1 MTTLAERLS
10 APGRATISGAPDGRH
25 ALAIAELCAAAPG
38 QDVIFIARDDARMS
52 LAIAA
57 LALFAPAL
65 RPLVLPAWD
74 CLPYDRVS
82 PRADIAA
89 DRQRC
94 LGALAARGEGERV
107 LLATTVNAATQKLPP
122 RAALAGARIAIRPG
136 GALDT
141 DALAKHLAASGY
153 RRVGAVLE
161 PGEYAFRGGI
171 VDLYPAGAPA
181 PVRIDLF
188 GDEVESLRT
197 FDPLTQRST
206 GPCGGLELAPAS
218 EVGLDPGSISR
229 FRAGY
234 RALFGPASADD
245 ALYEAISA
253 GRRHPGMEHWLPLF
267 HERLETLFEYLPGA
281 AILLDREAEATAAER
296 RDQTADHY
304 LARLEGMKARAMD
317 TPPYKPVPPETLFL
331 DAQAWEAALAERP
344 VGAFS
349 PFQAPGGAGAFD
361 AGARRARDF
370 APERETG
377 DGAPYDAVSAH
388 LRAEAKAGRRAALA
402 CYSAG
407 SRDRLAGLLRQH
419 GAPPIEAVDTW
430 PQAEALPRGAVAA
443 VVLGLEHGFAGAGI
457 SLLTEQDILGDR
469 LARPAARRRR
479 AADFIAAAGELAD
492 GDLAVHVDHGI
503 GRYAGLETIEAGDAP
518 HDCLVLL
525 YAGDDKLY
533 LPVENIEMLSRYGG
547 GGPAN
552 VPLDR
557 LGGASWQAR
566 KARMKNRLRDMA
578 EALIRTAAER
588 ALGAAA
594 PLSVGAALYD
604 EFAAQFPWSETEDQ
618 ERAIA
623 ECLDDLGKSEPMDRL
638 VCGDVGYGK
647 TEVALRAAF
656 VAALSGKQTA
666 VVVPTTLL
674 CRQHFATFRD
684 RFKGLPVRV
693 AQLSRLVSPKHAA
706 DMRKGIADA
715 TIDIAVGTHAL
726 LGKSVKFADLGLLV
740 IDEEQHF
747 GVAQKE
753 RLKAL
758 KADVHVLTLSATPI
772 PRTMQ
777 LALSGVRSF
786 SPIATPPVD
795 RLAVRTFVLPYD
807 PVTVREAIL
816 RERHRGGQIF
826 YVCPRIEDL
835 DRVAAE
841 IRRIAPDIRLVS
853 AHGRMAAKRLEDAM
867 TAFYDGRYELL
878 LSTSIIESGLDMPR
892 VNTLVVHR
900 SDMFGLA
907 QLHQLRGRVG
917 RSKTRAYAYFTVPSD
932 RRLTRGA
939 ERRLEVIQA
948 LDALGAGFSLASHDL
963 DIRGAGNLLGEEQSG
978 HIREVGVELYRQM
991 LEEAVQAARA
1001 GGGDAPEDRWSPQI
1015 ALGIAVMIPEDYV
1028 GDLGVRLGLYRRLA
1042 DLETDAETEAFA
1054 AELVDRFGPLPAA
1067 AENLLALAR
1076 IKRLCRAAGVERLD
1090 AGPRGAAIAFR
1101 GNDFAAPEALMK
1113 FIARD
1118 AGRMRVRPDRTLF
1131 AARDWARESDRLSGA
1146 AELMTAL
1153 AALAAG

>member
-1 MTTLAERLS
+1 MTTLAECLS
-10 APGRATISGAPDGRH
+10 APGRAAIAGAPDGRH
-25 ALAIAELCAAAPG
+25 ALAIAEFCAAAPRR
-38 QDVIFIARDDARMS
+38 DVVFIACDDARMNMTV
-52 LAIAA
+52 AA

-74 CLPYDRVS
+74 CLPWDRVS

-94 LGALAARGEGERV
+94 LGALAARGGGARALV
-107 LLATTVNAATQKLPP
+107 ATTVNAATQKLPS
-122 RAALAGARIAIRPG
+122 RAALSGARIAIRPG

-141 DALAKHLAASGY
+141 EALAAHLSASGY
-153 RRVGAVLE
+153 RRVGTVLE
-161 PGEYAFRGGI
+161 SGEYAFRGGI

-188 GDEVESLRT
+188 GDEVESMRT

-206 GPCGGLELAPAS
+206 GACGGLDLAPAS
-218 EVGLDPGSISR
+218 EVGLDAGSIAR
-229 FRAGY
+229 FRSGY
-234 RALFGPASADD
+234 RALFGPAAADD
-245 ALYEAISA
+245 ALYEAVSA

-267 HERLETLFEYLPGA
+267 HERLDTLFDYLPDA
-281 AILLDREAEATAAER
+281 VVLLDREAEAAAAER
-296 RDQTADHY
+296 RDQVADHY
-304 LARLEGMKARAMD
+304 LARLEGMKAAAMD
-317 TPPYKPVPPETLFL
+317 APPYKPVPPETLFL
-331 DAQAWEAALAERP
+331 DEQAWAAALAERP
-344 VGAFS
+344 VGVFT
-349 PFQAPGGAGAFD
+349 PFRAPEDAEAFD
-361 AGARRARDF
+361 AGASAARNF
-370 APERETG
+370 APEREAG
-377 DGAPYDAVSAH
+377 DGALYAAVGAH
-388 LRAEAKAGRRAALA
+388 LRAEAQAGRRAALA

-407 SRDRLAGLLRQH
+407 SRDRLSGLLSQH

-430 PQAEALPRGAVAA
+430 PQAEALPRGAAAA
-443 VVLGLEHGFAGAGI
+443 VVLGLERGFAGGGI

-479 AADFIAAAGELAD
+479 PADFIAAAGELSE
-492 GDLAVHVDHGI
+492 GDLAVHVEHGI
-503 GRYAGLETIEAGDAP
+503 GRYAGLETIEAGGAP
-518 HDCLVLL
+518 HDCLALL

-547 GGPAN
+547 DGPAG

-557 LGGASWQAR
+557 LGGAAWQAR

-588 ALGAAA
+588 AVGAAA
-594 PLSVGAALYD
+594 PLGASANLYD
-604 EFAAQFPWSETEDQ
+604 EFAARFPWSETEDQ

-623 ECLDDLGKSEPMDRL
+623 DCLDDLGKTEPMDRL

-674 CRQHFATFRD
+674 CRQHFATFRE
-684 RFKGLPVRV
+684 RFKGLPAHI
-693 AQLSRLVSPKHAA
+693 AQLSRLVSPRQAA
-706 DMRKGIADA
+706 ETRKGIADGE
-715 TIDIAVGTHAL
+715 IDIVIGAHAL
-726 LGKSVKFADLGLLV
+726 LGKTVKFADLGLLV

-758 KADVHVLTLSATPI
+758 KANVHVLTLSATPI
-772 PRTMQ
+772 PRTLQ
-777 LALSGVRSF
+777 LALAGVRAL

-807 PVTVREAIL
+807 PVTIREAIL

-826 YVCPRIEDL
+826 YVCPRIQDL

-841 IRRIAPDIRLVS
+841 IRRIVPDIRLVA

-900 SDMFGLA
+900 ANMFGLA

-932 RRLTRGA
+932 RLLTGA
-939 ERRLEVIQA
+939 ASRRLEVVQA

-963 DIRGAGNLLGEEQSG
+963 DLRGAGNLLGEEQSG

-991 LEEAVQAARA
+991 LEEAVRAARA
-1001 GGGDAPEDRWSPQI
+1001 GGADAPEEQWSPQI
-1015 ALGIAVMIPEDYV
+1015 SLGVAVLIPEDYV

-1042 DLETDAETEAFA
+1042 GLETDAETEAFA

-1067 AENLLALAR
+1067 AENLLALAH

-1090 AGPRGAAIAFR
+1090 AGPRGGAIAFR
-1101 GNDFAAPEALMK
+1101 GNAFAAPEALTA

-1118 AGRMRVRPDRTLF
+1118 AARIRVRPDRTLF
-1131 AARDWARESDRLSGA
+1131 AARDWQRESDRLSGA
-1146 AELMTAL
+1146 AELAGEL
-1153 AALAAG
+1153 AALAAE